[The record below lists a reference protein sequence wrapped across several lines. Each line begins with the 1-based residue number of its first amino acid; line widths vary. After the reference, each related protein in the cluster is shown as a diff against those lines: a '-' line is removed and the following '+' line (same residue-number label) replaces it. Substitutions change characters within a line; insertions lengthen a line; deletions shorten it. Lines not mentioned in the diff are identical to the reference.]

1 MLEKWIA
8 FWNKNKQII
17 LYLFF
22 GVCTTLIN
30 MVCYGV
36 LYEGFEIPNVIST
49 ILSNVVAVLFS
60 FVTNKLLVF
69 ESKTTGGD
77 ETLWEMIAFFGWRFA
92 AGVLEVIIMYVA
104 VDMLQQHSII
114 WKLIANVVVIV
125 MNYVT
130 SKWLVFKDKRKR

>member
-1 MLEKWIA
+1 MRERCLLLWKKYKE
-8 FWNKNKQII
+8 FI

-36 LYEGFEIPNVIST
+36 LFEKCGISNVIST
-49 ILSNVVAVLFS
+49 VISWLVAVLFA

-69 ESKTTGGD
+69 ESKSTAGRD
-77 ETLWEMIAFFGWRFA
+77 LIREILSFFGCRLA
-92 AGVLEVIIMYVA
+92 SGVLDVAIMFVA
-104 VDMLQQHSII
+104 VDVMHRHSIL

-130 SKWLVFKDKRKR
+130 GKWLVFKDKRKR

>member
-1 MLEKWIA
+1 MLNKLTQLWK
-8 FWNKNKQII
+8 KNKEII

-30 MVCYGV
+30 TVAYGL
-36 LYEGFEIPNVIST
+36 LYEVLEIGNVIST
-49 ILSNVVAVLFS
+49 ILSNVVAVIFS
-60 FVTNKLLVF
+60 YVTNKLLVF

-77 ETLWEMIAFFGWRFA
+77 EALWEMIAFFGWRFA

>member
-1 MLEKWIA
+1 MLEKWIV

-30 MVCYGV
+30 TVCYGV

-104 VDMLQQHSII
+104 VDVLQQHSII

-125 MNYVT
+125 MNYFT

>member
-1 MLEKWIA
+1 MLKKCFNWYK
-8 FWNKNKQII
+8 KNKEII

-30 MVCYGV
+30 TVCYGL
-36 LYEGFEIPNVIST
+36 LYEGLAIPNVIST

-69 ESKTTGGD
+69 ESKTAAGG
-77 ETLWEMIAFFGWRFA
+77 ETFWEMIAFFGWRFA
-92 AGVLEVIIMYVA
+92 AGVLEVVIMYVA
-104 VDMLQQHSII
+104 VDVLQQNSIA
-114 WKLIANVVVIV
+114 WKLIANVFVIV

>member
-1 MLEKWIA
+1 MLEKWIS

-30 MVCYGV
+30 TVCYGV

-49 ILSNVVAVLFS
+49 LLSNVVAVLFS

-104 VDMLQQHSII
+104 VDVLQQHSII

-125 MNYVT
+125 INYVT